1 MKVNVTTR
9 NPDGSIQ
16 FDGSLNRAEVTTL
29 LQYAV
34 NNLIAMGFIL
44 GQDEQPEEGDAPS
57 RIVTPSGK
65 TIQ

>member
-44 GQDEQPEEGDAPS
+44 GQDEQVEEEAPS
-57 RIVTPSGK
+57 RIVAPSGK